1 MEIYMEANNSEF
13 KFVID
18 ENGYKHTLVKKIGQG
33 GQGAVFSTMDENV
46 VVKVLLDNEGEVLEN
61 VKRYKKFKS
70 DINDVRILNL
80 DKSYKIA
87 KPISLLKEPYC
98 GYIMRLL
105 TGMQPLKKLVLTQNN
120 NLKEFYINTGGLRRR
135 LEILINLSKTL
146 LRLHSL
152 PIVYAD
158 MSLENVFVSNEVSE
172 KEVWLI
178 DCDNMRYTV
187 DFNNPV
193 YTPGYGAPEVVKG
206 TGSNNTL
213 SDVYSFAI
221 IAFELLCLIP
231 PFYGRMLTEESE
243 DDDWEEEDNIYD
255 KAEKG
260 DIPWIDDI
268 EDDRNRTEEGMP
280 RGIILSAKV
289 KEMFQ
294 QTLGYNGRKIP
305 TTRPSM
311 RKWYEV
317 LKNARNNTIKCSKC
331 GWTYYRNLNQCPACD
346 SNNKSLIVKV
356 VDFYNLDNTLKELND
371 EGLIKNIEKNE
382 ISKISRRSFSI
393 KTLDL
398 DGENQ
403 YIFNDDI
410 QETLIN
416 DEVIK
421 SILIKY
427 DGGFYIKNLMDSEIV
442 IKNKAN
448 FSKLMKNQSI
458 NLESLDGVLFI
469 IKQDST
475 KIRWIEFK
483 IG

>member
-1 MEIYMEANNSEF
+1 
-13 KFVID
+13 
-18 ENGYKHTLVKKIGQG
+18 
-33 GQGAVFSTMDENV
+33 
-46 VVKVLLDNEGEVLEN
+46 
-61 VKRYKKFKS
+61 
-70 DINDVRILNL
+70 
-80 DKSYKIA
+80 
-87 KPISLLKEPYC
+87 
-98 GYIMRLL
+98 
-105 TGMQPLKKLVLTQNN
+105 
-120 NLKEFYINTGGLRRR
+120 
-135 LEILINLSKTL
+135 
-146 LRLHSL
+146 
-152 PIVYAD
+152 
-158 MSLENVFVSNEVSE
+158 
-172 KEVWLI
+172 
-178 DCDNMRYTV
+178 
-187 DFNNPV
+187 
-193 YTPGYGAPEVVKG
+193 
-206 TGSNNTL
+206 
-213 SDVYSFAI
+213 
-221 IAFELLCLIP
+221 
-231 PFYGRMLTEESE
+231 
-243 DDDWEEEDNIYD
+243 
-255 KAEKG
+255 
-260 DIPWIDDI
+260 
-268 EDDRNRTEEGMP
+268 MP
-280 RGIILSAKV
+280 RSIILSPKV
-289 KEMFQ
+289 REIFQ

-317 LKNARNNTIKCSKC
+317 LKSARNNTVKCSKC

-371 EGLIKNIEKNE
+371 EGLIKSIEKSE
-382 ISKISRRSFSI
+382 ISRISRRSFSI

-416 DEVIK
+416 DEAIK

-448 FSKLMKNQSI
+448 FSKLMKNQGI